1 MEEAIEVE
9 RVIGKYK
16 ILQVIGKGTYGEVFK
31 AIDVETK
38 EILAIKKTITKV
50 NSFLVKSCAILQIVY
65 SFVLYELF
73 DAVVAGE

>member
-1 MEEAIEVE
+1 MEEAIEIE

-31 AIDVETK
+31 AIDAETK

-50 NSFLVKSCAILQIVY
+50 NRFFIKYYRIERFVY
-65 SFVLYELF
+65 S
-73 DAVVAGE
+73 